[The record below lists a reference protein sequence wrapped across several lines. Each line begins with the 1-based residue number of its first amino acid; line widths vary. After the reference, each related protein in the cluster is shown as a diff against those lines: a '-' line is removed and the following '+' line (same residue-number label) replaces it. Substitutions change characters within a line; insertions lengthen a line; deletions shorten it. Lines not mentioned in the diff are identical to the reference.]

1 MKPVGCNEQQQPDS
15 NRLAARALSYPT
27 AALCIGAR
35 HRRTTQTKMA
45 EPQEEYEEDGEVRR
59 PPDTDADRGYHPA
72 SAPAVPLETPI
83 ETNLVT

>member
-1 MKPVGCNEQQQPDS
+1 
-15 NRLAARALSYPT
+15 
-27 AALCIGAR
+27 
-35 HRRTTQTKMA
+35 MA

-72 SAPAVPLETPI
+72 STPAVPLETPN